1 MIVLVCNVGSTS
13 LKFKLYDMPEARVLA
28 VSGIERVGS
37 DHDAIFRYER
47 CADGKKDSFEKGDIP
62 TYESGIRL
70 FLDYLTSSEYGVI
83 QDVKEIE
90 RVGYKATLSKGHLG
104 VHELDEE
111 VLK

>member
-47 CADGKKDSFEKGDIP
+47 CEDAKKDSFEKGDIP
-62 TYESGIRL
+62 FMDVRYDIIIDISAWLTKGVGVDEAFSFRMLCSESGLMI
-70 FLDYLTSSEYGVI
+70 S
-83 QDVKEIE
+83 
-90 RVGYKATLSKGHLG
+90 VGYIF
-104 VHELDEE
+104 
-111 VLK
+111 